1 MSLYLF
7 FGLPGVGKSTLMTKL
22 IYDFSYARK
31 RKYKNIYCNEY
42 VTIPGVIHISND
54 DIGKYDIRDGAVFI
68 DEASLFADNRD
79 FKNFGKN
86 KLQYFVM
93 HRHKNVDVYFFTQYY
108 NGIDLKLRN
117 LCNNVFYMYKP
128 LLTGH
133 WVTKYYRINYGIM
146 IPSKQDSQKMGEI
159 VEGYSKP
166 SILQR
171 IFCHRIW
178 RPKYY
183 KYFDSFKDWYLPPL
197 PQGYDGFQ
205 NNEKIIDMAASTDP
219 EENVVLMDADFKI
232 L

>member
-7 FGLPGVGKSTLMTKL
+7 FGLPGVGKSTLMSKL
-22 IYDFSYARK
+22 IYQFTRQH
-31 RKYKNIYCNEY
+31 KYNHIYCNEF
-42 VTIPGVIHISND
+42 VTIPGVIQISND
-54 DIGKYDIRDGAVFI
+54 DIGKYNIYDGAVFI

-79 FKNFGKN
+79 FKNFTRT

-108 NGIDLKLRN
+108 NGIDIKLRQ
-117 LCNNVFYMYKP
+117 LCTNVFYMYKP

-133 WVTKYYRINYGIM
+133 WITKYYRINYGIM

-166 SILQR
+166 SIFQR
-171 IFCHRIW
+171 IFCHRVF
-178 RPKYY
+178 RPRYY

-197 PQGYDGFQ
+197 PNGYDGYQ
-205 NNEKIIDMAASTDP
+205 PTDKIISSTQPYDDDIQ
-219 EENVVLMDADFKI
+219 DAEVKAI
-232 L
+232 

>member
-7 FGLPGVGKSTLMTKL
+7 FGLPGVGKSTLMSKL
-22 IYDFSYARK
+22 IYQFTKSH
-31 RKYKNIYCNEY
+31 KYNHIYCNEF
-42 VTIPGVIHISND
+42 VTIEGVIHIEND
-54 DIGKYDIRDGAVFI
+54 DIGKYDIFDGAVFI

-79 FKNFGKN
+79 FKKFGRD

-108 NGIDLKLRN
+108 NGIDLKLRQ
-117 LCNNVFYMYKP
+117 LCTNVFYMYKP

-133 WVTKYYRINYGIM
+133 WITKYYRINYGIL
-146 IPSKQDSQKMGEI
+146 IPDKNNSQKMGEI

-166 SILQR
+166 TIFQR
-171 IFCHRIW
+171 IFCHRVF

-197 PQGYDGFQ
+197 PNGYEGYHSD
-205 NNEKIIDMAASTDP
+205 NIIELEHPEIID
-219 EENVVLMDADFKI
+219 DAI
-232 L
+232 YRTV